1 MFNADYKNLII
12 SYFPYFLIAIGLFS
26 FAVNYF
32 LTERILFIGT
42 KRRLFSRTTSRDSH
56 SQPTVALGGISIF
69 IVALFTLL
77 LVIGAGLNNSAGFF
91 LASCFLLLMTGIKDD
106 LIGSSAR
113 SKFIVQLIAALLF
126 LVNPEFALG
135 NLGGFLGFDLINPNY
150 MTYGLGLLFILLITN
165 AFNFIDGVDGLCASI
180 AIICFSVFAAYFFTQ
195 NEFFY
200 CIFCVVLVGSLSSFL
215 LFNFRSGIKKI
226 FLGDTGALLLGFLIA
241 IFALRIVELQP
252 LKPFV
257 EYYPKNAV
265 LFIFIVL
272 VVPITDAILVIS
284 SRILAGQKP
293 WTADRRHLHHHLLA
307 KGYTHKKIVVILSGY
322 QLLAIIVFVLLNNYN
337 SLILHLFILIV
348 FLNLLLLVYVISK
361 PSLRK

>member
-12 SYFPYFLIAIGLFS
+12 SYFPYFLVIIGLFS

-32 LTERILFIGT
+32 LTEKILVIGT
-42 KRRLFSRTTSRDSH
+42 KRRLFSRATSRDSH
-56 SQPTVALGGISIF
+56 TQPTVALGGISIF

-126 LVNPEFALG
+126 VVNPEFALG
-135 NLGGFLGFDLINPNY
+135 NLGGFLGFDLINPSY

-165 AFNFIDGVDGLCASI
+165 TFNFIDGVDGLCASI
-180 AIICFSVFAAYFFTQ
+180 AIICFSVFATYFYTQ
-195 NEFFY
+195 KEFFY

-215 LFNFRSGIKKI
+215 LFNFKSGNKKI

-257 EYYPKNAV
+257 AYHPKNAV
-265 LFIFIVL
+265 LFVL
-272 VVPITDAILVIS
+272 VALAVPITDAIVVIS
-284 SRILAGQKP
+284 SRILAGEKP
-293 WTADRRHLHHHLLA
+293 WKADRRHLHHQLLNN
-307 KGYTHKKIVVILSGY
+307 GYSHKEIVLVLSGF
-322 QLLAIIVFVLLNNYN
+322 QLLAIIGFVVLNSFSLLV
-337 SLILHLFILIV
+337 LHLFIVFI
-348 FLNLLLLVYVISK
+348 FLNLLAFVHFLSK
-361 PSLRK
+361 TRIRN